1 MTLTA
6 QVLEKYPIHL
16 DARATRAVLGDVNRE
31 MQTYADLIKRFE
43 TQHGSDLTAFE
54 ARLKRKEIAEHPGW
68 EIAIEWGNATDEREK
83 LNLIKR
89 ALEWTLNFLN

>member
-6 QVLEKYPIHL
+6 QVLEKYPIQL
-16 DARATRAVLGDVNRE
+16 DARTLRVLLGDVNRE

-43 TQHGSDLTAFE
+43 TQHGSDLASFE

-68 EIAIEWGNATDEREK
+68 EIAIEWGSATDELEK
-83 LNLIKR
+83 LKLIKR
-89 ALEWTLNFLN
+89 ALEWILNFLN